1 MTLATAYL
9 ALSNRAY
16 ARPNKAAYWL
26 SFLTHLFVTGKC
38 VADRA
43 SSSPKNN
50 NEQSRQN
57 EHDEWNG
64 HNINQPISDVGVN
77 RRQQRNCQAAKG
89 KVSESFTGHLGSIN

>member
-16 ARPNKAAYWL
+16 ARHNKAAYWL

-43 SSSPKNN
+43 SSWPKNN

-57 EHDEWNG
+57 EQDERNG
-64 HNINQPISDVGVN
+64 IVNQPVSDVGVY

>member
-1 MTLATAYL
+1 M
-9 ALSNRAY
+9 
-16 ARPNKAAYWL
+16 AYWL
-26 SFLTHLFVTGKC
+26 SFLIHLFVTGKC

-43 SSSPKNN
+43 SSWPKNN

-57 EHDEWNG
+57 EQDERNG
-64 HNINQPISDVGVN
+64 HNGWQTRRAKRYYVVNQPISDVGVN